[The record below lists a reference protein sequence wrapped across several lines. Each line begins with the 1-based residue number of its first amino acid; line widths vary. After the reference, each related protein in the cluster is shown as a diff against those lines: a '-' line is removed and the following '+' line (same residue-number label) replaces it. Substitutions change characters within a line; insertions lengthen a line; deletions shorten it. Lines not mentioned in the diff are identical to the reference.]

1 MISLDR
7 ALFVLLLGVLLQAIL
22 QLRGS
27 GTAVWRSNVAAE
39 LALADTLLE
48 HRPDEG
54 DALLLAAFETL
65 EVRKRLVEGQIAQH
79 DAMPW
84 FQRALY
90 DTSSFQAHADWL
102 KSWRQEWSE
111 RLAAKPAGTLPRRAT
126 STKSPSGGLQ
136 SAVEVA
142 QDAIKGAAGDWK
154 AAGMDVVLDE
164 VINLM
169 DAEADNAFVLS
180 RSCESLRYMAVDD
193 ESRSAVGNSI
203 PAILRAMALNENSS
217 EVQGYCSGT
226 LVHLAAAP
234 ATRSAI
240 IENDGVEA
248 ILRGMRLHPS
258 NSFVHLKA
266 CAALANLAATS
277 REQKLL
283 MTKGTGQEVLQSL
296 KTHLHDLSVLE
307 YCLGA
312 FHNLATY
319 SENQATLRSLGALR
333 ALRDA
338 VRLYPQHAEV
348 QRVGTKTIRLLKGVG
363 RATLRC

>member
-1 MISLDR
+1 MAQEEVLTVHGGSQFAQMISLDR

-169 DAEADNAFVLS
+169 DAEADNVWGTC
-180 RSCESLRYMAVDD
+180 RTKRRM
-193 ESRSAVGNSI
+193 VGN
-203 PAILRAMALNENSS
+203 PLENY
-217 EVQGYCSGT
+217 G
-226 LVHLAAAP
+226 
-234 ATRSAI
+234 
-240 IENDGVEA
+240 
-248 ILRGMRLHPS
+248 
-258 NSFVHLKA
+258 
-266 CAALANLAATS
+266 
-277 REQKLL
+277 
-283 MTKGTGQEVLQSL
+283 
-296 KTHLHDLSVLE
+296 
-307 YCLGA
+307 
-312 FHNLATY
+312 
-319 SENQATLRSLGALR
+319 
-333 ALRDA
+333 
-338 VRLYPQHAEV
+338 
-348 QRVGTKTIRLLKGVG
+348 GTKRN
-363 RATLRC
+363 AD